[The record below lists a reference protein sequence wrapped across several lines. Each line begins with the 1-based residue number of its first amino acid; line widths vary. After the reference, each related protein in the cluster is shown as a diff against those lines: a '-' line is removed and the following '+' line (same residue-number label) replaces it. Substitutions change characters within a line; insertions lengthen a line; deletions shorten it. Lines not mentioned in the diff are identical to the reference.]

1 MEKRR
6 TESKVAI
13 TEKEKLCHQKKI
25 PSFLKM
31 MKELQLVTEELES
44 SQSNRNKSDIESEN
58 GDDFDS
64 SDEIS
69 RFSEVFGDENVIKY
83 SIS

>member
-1 MEKRR
+1 
-6 TESKVAI
+6 
-13 TEKEKLCHQKKI
+13 
-25 PSFLKM
+25 M

-44 SQSNRNKSDIESEN
+44 LQSNRNKSDIKSEN

-69 RFSEVFGDENVIKY
+69 RFSEVFGDKNVIKY
-83 SIS
+83 STCYYQCF

>member
-1 MEKRR
+1 
-6 TESKVAI
+6 
-13 TEKEKLCHQKKI
+13 
-25 PSFLKM
+25 

-58 GDDFDS
+58 GYDFDS